1 LKKKIKR
8 ELKSILARKLREK
21 PWKWMLEG
29 RFREEKRS
37 EVKGK
42 TCFLTKSFMKLW
54 LRGKEP

>member
-1 LKKKIKR
+1 MKG
-8 ELKSILARKLREK
+8 ELKGILARKLREK

-29 RFREEKRS
+29 AVWRRKEKKR